1 MILRI
6 VAALALLAAVALAL
20 GASKRADVPE
30 VPMPDSL
37 YTIPLERNDGSPATL
52 GEYRGKVLLLVN
64 VASKCGFTP
73 QYEGLEALYERLHA
87 QGFEV
92 LAFPANDFMGQ
103 EPGSDAEIR
112 EFCSSTY
119 GVTFPLFAK
128 LHVKGDAQHPLYR
141 YLTAGGGDP
150 ELAGDI
156 GWNFNKFLVDREGR
170 VIARW
175 GSRTKPEDAELV
187 EAIEKA
193 LAG

>member
-1 MILRI
+1 
-6 VAALALLAAVALAL
+6 
-20 GASKRADVPE
+20 
-30 VPMPDSL
+30 MPDSL

>member
-6 VAALALLAAVALAL
+6 VAALALLDAVALAL

>member
-73 QYEGLEALYERLHA
+73 QYKGLQELYEKYQDKLVVI
-87 QGFEV
+87 GFPCNQF
-92 LAFPANDFMGQ
+92 LMQ
-103 EPGSDAEIR
+103 EPGNEEEIAT
-112 EFCSSTY
+112 FCEVNY
-119 GVTFPLFAK
+119 GVTFPLTEK
-128 LHVKGDAQHPLYR
+128 IKVKGSGQHPVYAW
-141 YLTAGGGDP
+141 LTQK
-150 ELAGDI
+150 ELNGVSDAKI
-156 GWNFNKFLVDREGR
+156 GWNFNKFLISPEGEWL
-170 VIARW
+170 AHFP
-175 GSRTKPEDAELV
+175 SKV
-187 EAIEKA
+187 EPMSEEIETY
-193 LAG
+193 LQ